1 MTSLLAIS
9 GSLRANSFNTNLLRS
24 TQALVPDGVTVELAD
39 LADIPMFNQDL
50 EANGIPAAVQT
61 LKDRIAA
68 ADGVI
73 FATPEYTRSIPGV
86 LKNAL
91 DWVSRGP
98 VRPLSGKPVIAV
110 SASGSPFGGIRAL
123 TELRQLLTHLGAN
136 VTHSPEV
143 AVGQAN
149 TKFDE
154 LGVFT
159 DEAGIRF
166 YTTLLGNLL
175 IKIELERRMK
185 ELV

>member
-1 MTSLLAIS
+1 MKTLLAIS

-24 TQALVPDGVTVELAD
+24 AQLLVPDGVTVELAE
-39 LADIPMFNQDL
+39 LTDIPIFNQDV
-50 EANGIPAAVQT
+50 EAVGIPAAVQT
-61 LKDRIAA
+61 LKDRIAK

-73 FATPEYTRSIPGV
+73 FATPEYTKSIPGV

-98 VRPLSGKPVIAV
+98 VRPLAGKPVIAV

-123 TELRQLLTHLGAN
+123 TELRQLLTNLNAN
-136 VTHSPEV
+136 VTHNPEV

-149 TKFDE
+149 LKFNE
-154 LGVFT
+154 QGMFI
-159 DEAGIRF
+159 DEAGLRF

-175 IKIELERRMK
+175 IKIDLEERIK